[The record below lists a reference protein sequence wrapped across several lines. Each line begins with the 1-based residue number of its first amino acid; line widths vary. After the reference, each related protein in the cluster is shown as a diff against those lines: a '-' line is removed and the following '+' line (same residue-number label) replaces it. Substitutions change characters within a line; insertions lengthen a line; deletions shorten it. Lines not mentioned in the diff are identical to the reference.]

1 MRNQWKRTGL
11 AAILAMAILLT
22 GCFAPVLSAAEGA
35 EPYGDGDGVISRAQL
50 AGLYNWLDNTNSDF
64 FSLITFDQI
73 SDALGKKGF
82 VKEKDRDE
90 YRAAYWTDGDK
101 FVTITFRNRDGSW
114 GVTSVTTDIP
124 SDEYS
129 AADYSFLPRVGN
141 RFAGSSATESQTLA
155 AKVQG
160 GSGEASVTAQVP
172 TEYWVAASS
181 FGEARFMNAPDP
193 SKAGGNSAGLRVGF
207 WAGEAALQADHE
219 KVENLTELED
229 WAALGT
235 TLKGYAYTKNGM
247 DMTEYVLPLK
257 DDLWMSL
264 RFYKCLPYA
273 GSEAEAI
280 AYSLQV
286 EYEDFTYS
294 CDVQPEAPA
303 VSAPAQP
310 AAEPAGEPAAAPAAE
325 TDGGVAG
332 KWIVEEMESEGET
345 IRPGDYGMEMSI
357 ELLEDGTA
365 NVRLGEDGTGT
376 WTADGSQISITIEG
390 DTAAVTVENG
400 VMILA
405 LGDDVSLKLVKDGS
419 SAAAPAAEPEP
430 TAEPAG
436 EPTAAPAAGPLD
448 ADEEAYVGVWNLIYL
463 GTGGFTGNAAD
474 IGLTGETL
482 TMNADRTCFLSV
494 DPDPTEHQW
503 RMEDGIVRLENEQ
516 RLILLRD
523 DVLQYGS
530 QQSGYMIFSKD
541 PAMAW
546 DGSIPLFDPFA
557 AAEPETTDTPAEPAP
572 SAPDA
577 PAVQNGGIQT
587 EVKYTAKTYIA
598 NGAEMDASILGAE
611 YSVVLHDDGTVDCIL
626 GGASVPGLLWKA
638 DGDAVVID
646 FYGNGEIRITTDE
659 DAIMLDY
666 LGVMLLKMVP

>member
-11 AAILAMAILLT
+11 AAILALAILLT

-35 EPYGDGDGVISRAQL
+35 EPYGDGDGVISRTQL

-310 AAEPAGEPAAAPAAE
+310 AA
-325 TDGGVAG
+325 
-332 KWIVEEMESEGET
+332 S
-345 IRPGDYGMEMSI
+345 R
-357 ELLEDGTA
+357 
-365 NVRLGEDGTGT
+365 RLR
-376 WTADGSQISITIEG
+376 
-390 DTAAVTVENG
+390 
-400 VMILA
+400 LPR
-405 LGDDVSLKLVKDGS
+405 KR
-419 SAAAPAAEPEP
+419 
-430 TAEPAG
+430 TAEWPASG
-436 EPTAAPAAGPLD
+436 S
-448 ADEEAYVGVWNLIYL
+448 WK
-463 GTGGFTGNAAD
+463 
-474 IGLTGETL
+474 
-482 TMNADRTCFLSV
+482 R
-494 DPDPTEHQW
+494 W
-503 RMEDGIVRLENEQ
+503 R
-516 RLILLRD
+516 
-523 DVLQYGS
+523 
-530 QQSGYMIFSKD
+530 
-541 PAMAW
+541 
-546 DGSIPLFDPFA
+546 
-557 AAEPETTDTPAEPAP
+557 
-572 SAPDA
+572 
-577 PAVQNGGIQT
+577 
-587 EVKYTAKTYIA
+587 AKA
-598 NGAEMDASILGAE
+598 RP
-611 YSVVLHDDGTVDCIL
+611 
-626 GGASVPGLLWKA
+626 SVPA
-638 DGDAVVID
+638 
-646 FYGNGEIRITTDE
+646 TT
-659 DAIMLDY
+659 AWR
-666 LGVMLLKMVP
+666 